1 MGLGRPAAAVL
12 LGALLVLVG
21 VRLGAAA
28 YLREGFFTTGDQSYD
43 HIAENIR
50 TGHWFTVR
58 GQAYVDN
65 PPVYPLAVAGA
76 YALLGRAWYS
86 IAVLQALLD
95 VVSALLLFALARRL
109 FGATAALAAVAAF
122 AVYPYLVGQAALLMD
137 TTLFTLLLLAT
148 ALGLVRTV
156 ESRRA
161 ADAVLLG
168 AALGLGLQ
176 VRPTIAVVALA
187 VPFVFLAARLGW
199 YRSAALTA
207 VAAGVAVLFVAP
219 WTIRN
224 YAAYD
229 SVVLGAAKGGINFW
243 KGNSPHAA
251 DYIDR
256 GISVDLLTER
266 PDAPEQPPGLDPVE
280 ADRWWF
286 EQGVD
291 WARDHPGAW
300 LHGLRVKFE
309 AFWSPYLNPET
320 SGDGPAK
327 EIAYTL
333 SYSPVLVLAC
343 LALLVVPG
351 ARARRGMLIIL
362 TIALAFTVAHVL
374 TVGYTRLRAPLDP
387 LLLALAAA
395 AGVELMRHVRTLRGA
410 ESA

>member
-1 MGLGRPAAAVL
+1 MGLGRSAAAVL
-12 LGALLVLVG
+12 LAALLILVS
-21 VRLGAAA
+21 VRLGAAS

-43 HIAENIR
+43 QIAENIR
-50 TGHWFTVR
+50 AGHWFTVR

-76 YALLGRAWYS
+76 YTLFGRGWQS
-86 IAVLQALLD
+86 VAVLQALLD
-95 VVSALLLFALARRL
+95 VASALLLFALARRL
-109 FGATAALAAVAAF
+109 FGTTAALVAVAGF

-137 TTLFTLLLLAT
+137 TTLFTTLFLAT
-148 ALGLVRTV
+148 ALALVRTV
-156 ESRRA
+156 ESHRVVDA
-161 ADAVLLG
+161 ALLG
-168 AALGLGLQ
+168 GALGLGLL

-187 VPFVFLAARLGW
+187 VPLAFLAVRLGW
-199 YRSAALTA
+199 RRSAALTG
-207 VAAGVAVLFVAP
+207 VAAGVALLVIAP
-219 WTIRN
+219 WTIRT

-229 SVVLGAAKGGINFW
+229 AFVLGAAKGGINFW

-251 DYIDR
+251 DYIEQ

-266 PDAPEQPPGLDPVE
+266 SDTPEPPPGLDPVE

-286 EQGVD
+286 DQGRD

-309 AFWSPYLNPET
+309 AFWSPQLNPNT
-320 SGDGPAK
+320 SGDGAAK
-327 EIAYTL
+327 ELAYTL
-333 SYSPVLVLAC
+333 SYSVILALAC
-343 LALLVVPG
+343 LALVIVHG

-374 TVGYTRLRAPLDP
+374 TVGYTRVRAPLDP

-395 AGVELMRHVRTLRGA
+395 AGVELVRRAGGLRDV
-410 ESA
+410 ESR